1 MRKITLTSA
10 LALLMGMG
18 AMAQTTIKQSV
29 LTEDYETMASDN
41 HGWDTYTTTVTVETE
56 EATGNKFLQVVNK
69 HASNPRPSFKAW
81 KSLDEELGGIENW
94 GVEFDML
101 LEYDKKKNYGGF
113 FLMGTKG
120 GTKNNN
126 LPKNTTSY
134 VVLRQIAAN
143 DSVYNVLYSYANA
156 KYDTLGTVVID
167 PALYY
172 HYELAVEGEKATF
185 TITDKNSSVEAF
197 NKTYDIQMDSV
208 GLFRQIQVHPGT
220 NGGKIQ
226 LDNLNV
232 YKVVS
237 LDHVEVPTAEI
248 SFVYGTERDITLA
261 CVTPGVTLD
270 YIISNRVYDEVND
283 TAYYEPFSDWIAYGS
298 RPITIA
304 NNVKLLVRAT
314 KGSVSAESDTL
325 KFDAGTEIALN
336 PVTIKSPV
344 FDPATQS
351 YTATLSTTTSSILCN
366 PDALIIWTMGGET
379 KEVVN
384 NTTITVP
391 VGQEFTAYAEA
402 IGYVNSDTLTG
413 TALAPY
419 SRMAADRIEVA
430 TYMTIDGYSGYTG
443 FGEVLFS
450 QQINDTLTYDVQEI
464 VVGLDTITGENIVL
478 PETRIGLVDIAYTHG
493 NTQHGWTFNSSALR
507 CLYENGYVG
516 VCGLKKGQMI
526 EIYGTNMAPVAMND
540 VAVADNFH
548 AANGYFEFRVE
559 KDGDFLFETG
569 KTANTGPR
577 LNYITIYDT
586 KMTTSADLKGW
597 SVYYNPTDS
606 VELPIEVQAYT
617 VEEDTVNNGV
627 INLTLIQ
634 DGVVPVATPVLI
646 KAKSGVAFNPVP
658 ATASATSNFDVHSTQ
673 LYGVSGRTKVTDSKA
688 RYEYYTLGLDTEGNI
703 CMVRDSIP
711 VVDAFSGYFR
721 TTKEDHLAKDSSW
734 VAPEKYTFSFLPG
747 QEPIYYPED
756 GEVGEKPGEGIQLNQ
771 YQAEEAEAIYYDL
784 MGRRVTALKKGGI
797 YILKGK
803 KILVK

>member
-1 MRKITLTSA
+1 MKKFTLISA
-10 LALLMGMG
+10 LTILMGTG
-18 AMAQTTIKQSV
+18 AIAQTVIKQSV
-29 LTEDYETMASDN
+29 LTEDYETMSSDD
-41 HGWDTYTTTVTVETE
+41 HGWNNKTTKVTVESDE
-56 EATGNKFLQVVNK
+56 NGNKLLQIVNT
-69 HASNPRPSFKAW
+69 HGSNGRPSFKEFDTNET
-81 KSLDEELGGIENW
+81 LDGIENW

-101 LEYDKKKNYGGF
+101 LEYDKNKDRGGL
-113 FLMGTKG
+113 FLMGSKGTTKYNNFPD
-120 GTKNNN
+120 KNGD
-126 LPKNTTSY
+126 SY
-134 VVLRQIAAN
+134 IYMRQVVAN
-143 DSVYNVLYSYANA
+143 DSVFTVMYRPAHEE
-156 KYDTLGTVVID
+156 YDTLGTVVLD
-167 PALYY
+167 PTRFY
-172 HYELAVEGEKATF
+172 HYELSAKGETATF
-185 TITDKNSSVEAF
+185 TITDKVDATEAF
-197 NKTYDIQMDSV
+197 NQTFEFEMDSV
-208 GLFRQIQVHPGT
+208 GTFCKMQLHPGT
-220 NGGKIQ
+220 NGRKIQ

-232 YKVVS
+232 YKEVS
-237 LDHVEVPTAEI
+237 LEHVEVPTAEI
-248 SFVYGTERDITLA
+248 TFVYGTERDITLS

-325 KFDAGTEIALN
+325 RFNAGTEITLN
-336 PVTIKSPV
+336 PVTINNPV
-344 FDPATQS
+344 YDPATQT
-351 YTATLSTTTSSILCN
+351 YTAKLSTATSSILCN
-366 PDALIIWTMGGET
+366 PDALIIWTVGGET
-379 KEVVN
+379 KEIVN
-384 NTTITVP
+384 NTEVTVL

-413 TALAPY
+413 SALTPY

-464 VVGLDTITGENIVL
+464 VVGMDTITGENIVL

>member
-1 MRKITLTSA
+1 MKKFTLTSA
-10 LALLMGMG
+10 LFLLMGMG
-18 AMAQTTIKQSV
+18 AMAQNTIKQDIV
-29 LTEDYETMASDN
+29 REDYESED
-41 HGWDTYTTTVTVETE
+41 HGWTSSAVTHSIETDE
-56 EATGNKFLQVVNK
+56 VTGNKVYQAVNGHNK
-69 HASNPRPSFKAW
+69 NARGSFKSW
-81 KSLDEELGGIENW
+81 KTATEELEGIENW
-94 GVEFDML
+94 GVEFDLL
-101 LEYDKKKNYGGF
+101 LEYDQSRANCGIA
-113 FLMGTKG
+113 LMGTEG
-120 GTKNNN
+120 GTKYNNF
-126 LPKNTTSY
+126 PSNTTGY
-134 VVLRQIAAN
+134 LVMRQVAAN
-143 DSVYNVLYSYANA
+143 DSVFNVMYSYDNG

-167 PALYY
+167 PVVFY
-172 HYELAVEGEKATF
+172 HYELAVKGETATF
-185 TITDKNSSVEAF
+185 TITDKNTTIEAF
-197 NKTYDIQMDSV
+197 NKTYEFQKDSV
-208 GLFRQIQVHPGT
+208 GTFSSVQWNPGT
-220 NGGKIQ
+220 NGRKIQ
-226 LDNLNV
+226 LDNFV
-232 YKVVS
+232 IYKEVS
-237 LDHVEVPTAEI
+237 LEHVEVPTAEI
-248 SFVYGTERDITLA
+248 TFVYGTERDITLS

-325 KFDAGTEIALN
+325 KFNAGTEITLN
-336 PVTIKSPV
+336 PVTINNPV
-344 FDPATQS
+344 YDPATQT
-351 YTATLSTTTSSILCN
+351 YTAKLSTATSSILCN
-366 PDALIIWTMGGET
+366 PDALIIWTVGGET
-379 KEVVN
+379 KEIVN
-384 NTTITVP
+384 NTEVTVP

-413 TALAPY
+413 SALTPY

-430 TYMTIDGYSGYTG
+430 SYMTIDGVSGYTG
-443 FGEVLFS
+443 FGDVLFS
-450 QQINDTLTYDVQEI
+450 QQINDTLIYDVQEI
-464 VVGLDTITGENIVL
+464 VIGMDTITGENILL
-478 PETRIGLVDIAYTHG
+478 PEKRIGLVDIAYNHG

-516 VCGLKKGQMI
+516 ICGLKKGQMI
-526 EIYGTNMAPVAMND
+526 EIYGSNMAPVAMND

-548 AANGYFEFRVE
+548 AAGGYFEFRVE

-577 LNYITIYDT
+577 LSYITIYDT
-586 KMTTSADLKGW
+586 KMATSADLKGW

-627 INLTLIQ
+627 INLSLIQ

-646 KAKSGVAFNPVP
+646 KAKSGVSFNPVP

-673 LYGVSGRTKVTDSKA
+673 LYGVSGRTKVTDSKS

-721 TTKEDHLAKDSSW
+721 TTKEDHLAKDSTW
-734 VAPEKYTFSFLPG
+734 TAPEKYTFNFLPG

-756 GEVGEKPGEGIQLNQ
+756 GIVGGGENIQKNL
-771 YQAEEAEAIYYDL
+771 YQAEEAENIYYDL
-784 MGRRVTALKKGGI
+784 MGRRVATLKKGGI